1 MTLKLYDASQIEIN
15 NLTDYIV
22 TNHNGYTGGDYQLQ
36 LLVKADNTNTHSNIE
51 LKPVIPDLIGDM
63 ILSPSGWSIKL
74 AYTSAQP
81 SEKQWNEIPINEKCV
96 IPNISNQDYKSVWL
110 RVYCPG
116 QTLATIKID
125 LGLTLSYEESV

>member
-1 MTLKLYDASQIEIN
+1 MTLSLYNSEQLEIN
-15 NLTDYIV
+15 NITDYIT

-36 LLVKADNTNTHSNIE
+36 LFIKANNNNNHSNIQ
-51 LKPVIPDLIGDM
+51 LAPIIPDLTQNM

-74 AYTSAQP
+74 AYASAQP

-96 IPNISNQDYKSVWL
+96 IPNISNQNYKSIWL

-116 QTLATIKID
+116 QTLATIKTD
-125 LGLTLSYEESV
+125 LGLSLSYEESV